1 MSGEIARIGMWL
13 RQYAIRMPNGELY
26 SDVAP
31 QAPVDDYSIPS
42 PMRDMLGLGSWF
54 GMMSTPAP
62 ATRVPTGPVIFSDYP
77 AAKAKLDELRKAA
90 RAVGVTVYGGE
101 IVERL
106 CTPFSTGD
114 LVAQFNAD
122 LIEWLEQHGGAQ

>member
-77 AAKAKLDELRKAA
+77 AAKAKLDELPRRPARSASRCTAA
-90 RAVGVTVYGGE
+90 RSSNGSARRSAPA
-101 IVERL
+101 IWW
-106 CTPFSTGD
+106 PSST
-114 LVAQFNAD
+114 QT
-122 LIEWLEQHGGAQ
+122 